1 MIMTIDQQNTKGA
14 PKQDAPE
21 KKSQKAR
28 RKKRRNAKD
37 FWRAH
42 NRSIVKVI
50 TFQSEFVHR
59 YASRLSNSA
68 HFSSVRLSTLIFLTS
83 DTDDLRTR
91 LSTWYDAVKKVCE
104 IEIANHAVQRQIFK
118 DSIISD
124 IPKSRFR
131 KPLTYRIEVT
141 HPCCWPLISLLMA
154 IDEEVADY
162 ELYWLM
168 NEMSEYEFKSVAKAY
183 IVAFDTLIKRID
195 KMTFDSRDRTGGIY
209 SVEKYNALLSELEA
223 KINGDK

>member
-1 MIMTIDQQNTKGA
+1 MIMTIDQQKTKGSTI
-14 PKQDAPE
+14 QDIPE
-21 KKSQKAR
+21 KNSKNVP
-28 RKKRRNAKD
+28 RKKKRNARE

-42 NRSIVKVI
+42 NRSISKVI
-50 TFQSEFVHR
+50 TFQSELVHR
-59 YASRLSNSA
+59 YASRLTNSA
-68 HFSSVRLSTLIFLTS
+68 HFSSVRLSTLMFLTS
-83 DTDDLRTR
+83 DSDELRTR

-104 IEIANHAVQRQIFK
+104 IDIANHAVQRQIFK
-118 DSIISD
+118 DAIICD

-183 IVAFDTLIKRID
+183 IGAFDTLIKRID
-195 KMTFDSRDRTGGIY
+195 KMTFDSRDRIGGIY